1 MKCKV
6 DYYMTERGENPVKE
20 FIDELPPKLQAKNM
34 RELVMLSEFG
44 TALPQPY
51 AKQLRGKDVAG
62 LWELRVKLA
71 SDITRIFYFFPV
83 GDRVLLLHGFTKK
96 SEETPKRELDTAK
109 RRMKDAIERGL

>member
-6 DYYMTERGENPVKE
+6 DYYRTARGENPVKA
-20 FIDELPPKLQAKNM
+20 FINELPPKLKAKNM

-44 TALPQPY
+44 TELPQPY
-51 AKQLRGKDVAG
+51 AKPLHGKDAAG

-83 GDRVLLLHGFTKK
+83 GDRVLLLHGFAKK